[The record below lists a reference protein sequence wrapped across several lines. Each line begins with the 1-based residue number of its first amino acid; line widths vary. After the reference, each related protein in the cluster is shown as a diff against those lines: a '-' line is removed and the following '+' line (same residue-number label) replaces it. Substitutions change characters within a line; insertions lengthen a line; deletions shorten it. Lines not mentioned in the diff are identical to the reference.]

1 MKVLTIAGRELAG
14 LFRSPTAWVVLAAAQ
29 LVTGFIFLLHLE
41 SYLQVQP
48 KLIESGAGPGV
59 TAFLVPR
66 LYGAAAMIHVFAIP
80 LLTMQLIAGE
90 RRHGTL
96 SLLLGAPVSTLEII
110 AGKFLGLLGM
120 LLAMVALTALMPLS
134 LTLFTDLDG
143 GALALAIA
151 GHFLFVAGAGAL
163 GLWLSTLTREPT
175 IAATATLGILLAL
188 LLLGEWGRTL
198 GPPWSGLL
206 GWPAPATHL
215 DPFLTGLFD
224 SAAAIFFVLFA
235 GLFVTLAVRR
245 LDNDR
250 LQR

>member
-1 MKVLTIAGRELAG
+1 MTMLTIAGRELAG
-14 LFRSPTAWVVLAAAQ
+14 LFRSPVAWVVLAAAQ

-48 KLIESGAGPGV
+48 KLIEAGGGPGV

-90 RRHGTL
+90 RRQGTL
-96 SLLLGAPVSTLEII
+96 PLLLGAPVSTLEII
-110 AGKFLGLLGM
+110 AGKFLGLLGI

-134 LTLFTDLDG
+134 LAFFTDLDG
-143 GALALAIA
+143 GAVALAIA
-151 GHFLFVAGAGAL
+151 GHLLFVAGAGAL
-163 GLWLSTLTREPT
+163 GLYLSTVTREPI

-198 GPPWSGLL
+198 GRPWADLL

-215 DPFLTGLFD
+215 DPFLG
-224 SAAAIFFVLFA
+224 
-235 GLFVTLAVRR
+235 GLFVTFAVRR

>member
-1 MKVLTIAGRELAG
+1 MRMLTIAARELAG
-14 LFRSPTAWVVLAAAQ
+14 LFRSPVAWVVLAGAQ

-48 KLIESGAGPGV
+48 KLIEAGAGPGV

-90 RRHGTL
+90 RRLGTL
-96 SLLLGAPVSTLEII
+96 PLLLGAPVSTLEII
-110 AGKFLGLLGM
+110 AGKFLGLLGI

-134 LTLFTDLDG
+134 LAFFTDLDG
-143 GALALAIA
+143 GAVALAIT
-151 GHFLFVAGAGAL
+151 GHLLFVAGAGAL
-163 GLWLSTLTREPT
+163 GLYLSTVTREPT

-198 GPPWSGLL
+198 GEPWADLL

-215 DPFLTGLFD
+215 EPFLGGLFD
-224 SAAAIFFVLFA
+224 SASAVFFVLFA
-235 GLFVTLAVRR
+235 GLFVTFAVRR

>member
-1 MKVLTIAGRELAG
+1 M
-14 LFRSPTAWVVLAAAQ
+14 
-29 LVTGFIFLLHLE
+29 
-41 SYLQVQP
+41 QP
-48 KLIESGAGPGV
+48 KLIEAGGGPGV

-90 RRHGTL
+90 RRQGTL
-96 SLLLGAPVSTLEII
+96 PLLLGAPVSTLEII
-110 AGKFLGLLGM
+110 AGKFLGLLGI

-134 LTLFTDLDG
+134 LAFFTDLDG
-143 GALALAIA
+143 GAVALAIA
-151 GHFLFVAGAGAL
+151 GHLLFVAGAGAL
-163 GLWLSTLTREPT
+163 GLYLSTVTREPI

-198 GPPWSGLL
+198 GRPWADLL

-215 DPFLTGLFD
+215 DPFLGGLFD
-224 SAAAIFFVLFA
+224 SAAVMFFVLFA
-235 GLFVTLAVRR
+235 GLFVTFAVRR

>member
-1 MKVLTIAGRELAG
+1 MLTIAARELAG
-14 LFRSPTAWVVLAAAQ
+14 LFRSPVAWVVLAGAQ

-48 KLIESGAGPGV
+48 KLIEAGAGPGV

-66 LYGAAAMIHVFAIP
+66 LYGAAAMIHLFAIP

-90 RRHGTL
+90 RRLGTL
-96 SLLLGAPVSTLEII
+96 PLLLGAPVSTLEII
-110 AGKFLGLLGM
+110 AGKFLGLLGI

-134 LTLFTDLDG
+134 LAFFTDLDG
-143 GALALAIA
+143 GAVALAIA
-151 GHFLFVAGAGAL
+151 GHLLFVAGAGAL
-163 GLWLSTLTREPT
+163 GLYMSTVTREPT

-198 GPPWSGLL
+198 GKPWADLL

-215 DPFLTGLFD
+215 DPFLGGLFD
-224 SAAAIFFVLFA
+224 SAAVMFFVLFA
-235 GLFVTLAVRR
+235 GLFVTFAVRR

>member
-1 MKVLTIAGRELAG
+1 
-14 LFRSPTAWVVLAAAQ
+14 
-29 LVTGFIFLLHLE
+29 
-41 SYLQVQP
+41 
-48 KLIESGAGPGV
+48 LIEAGGGPGV

-90 RRHGTL
+90 RRQGTL
-96 SLLLGAPVSTLEII
+96 PLLLGAPVSTLEII
-110 AGKFLGLLGM
+110 AGKFLGLLGI

-134 LTLFTDLDG
+134 LAFFTDLDG
-143 GALALAIA
+143 GAVALAIA
-151 GHFLFVAGAGAL
+151 GHLLFVAGAGAL
-163 GLWLSTLTREPT
+163 GLYLSTVTREPI

-198 GPPWSGLL
+198 GRPWADLL

-215 DPFLTGLFD
+215 DPFLGGLFD
-224 SAAAIFFVLFA
+224 SASAVFFVLFA
-235 GLFVTLAVRR
+235 GLFVTFAVRR

>member
-1 MKVLTIAGRELAG
+1 M
-14 LFRSPTAWVVLAAAQ
+14 
-29 LVTGFIFLLHLE
+29 
-41 SYLQVQP
+41 
-48 KLIESGAGPGV
+48 
-59 TAFLVPR
+59 
-66 LYGAAAMIHVFAIP
+66 
-80 LLTMQLIAGE
+80 
-90 RRHGTL
+90 
-96 SLLLGAPVSTLEII
+96 
-110 AGKFLGLLGM
+110 
-120 LLAMVALTALMPLS
+120 
-134 LTLFTDLDG
+134 
-143 GALALAIA
+143 ALAVL
-151 GHFLFVAGAGAL
+151 GHLLFLAGAGAL
-163 GLWLSTLTREPT
+163 GLWLSTITREPP

-224 SAAAIFFVLFA
+224 SAAAVFFVLFA